1 MSTDLSNIN
10 LILYIIAWLLT
21 YLIYKNKNK
30 SFSVVSLILLT
41 ELSLSVI
48 SAFLYNDPLSYVKD
62 IKLFPFIY
70 LFSLTIISIL
80 PLVKVPYARI
90 NAIQKPSNLLINTFC
105 ICFIFAAVLQLPST
119 IMNFKSGVV
128 TMMMDV
134 SLGADMYSEHLSNAD
149 SVGDGAISNLPSI
162 ITNTFGDIAIF
173 FSLYYISLKQKN
185 RIFTIGLIISIL
197 VLLVQPISSGMR
209 GQTVLRIISI
219 ITSYVIL
226 YKFYD
231 DKLNKIVKIVLLVSL
246 IAISLPI
253 VAITVSRFGERDG
266 GSLYSVTSYLGQAN
280 LNFNNYVLDS
290 NGIRYGD
297 RTANLFKSLFVDN
310 VPENFV
316 ERRMKYPHM
325 KISDETYSTYVGDI
339 VLDYGPFSAPVLFI
353 IFSLLISKS
362 LRRVGD
368 VIPFHKLLLIYFVA
382 CVMMQGSFYLFPYS
396 DVGGNLALIAYF
408 LMYMVFRYD
417 YKQKIKINKY
427 DSCNCIISASIPPN
441 SGK

>member
-70 LFSLTIISIL
+70 LFSLTIISIV
-80 PLVKVPYARI
+80 PLVKVPYGRI
-90 NAIQKPSNLLINTFC
+90 NIVKKPSNLLINTFC
-105 ICFIFAAVLQLPST
+105 ICFIFAALLQLPST

-297 RTANLFKSLFVDN
+297 RTANLFKRLFVDN
-310 VPENFV
+310 VPQNFV

-325 KISDETYSTYVGDI
+325 RISDETYSTYVGDI
-339 VLDYGPFSAPVLFI
+339 VLDYGPFVTPLLFI
-353 IFSLLISKS
+353 IVSFLICKS
-362 LRRVGD
+362 LRNVKGI
-368 VIPFHKLLLIYFVA
+368 IPFHKLLLIYFVS
-382 CVMMQGSFYLFPYS
+382 CVIMQGSFYLFPYS
-396 DVGGNLALIAYF
+396 DVGGNLALVAYF
-408 LMYMVFRYD
+408 LVYMVFRYD

-427 DSCNCIISASIPPN
+427 DSYNCIISTSIPPN

>member
-1 MSTDLSNIN
+1 MSNVN
-10 LILYIIAWLLT
+10 LVLYILAWFVA
-21 YLIYKNKNK
+21 YLVYKNKNK
-30 SFSVVSLILLT
+30 AFSVVTLILLT
-41 ELSLSVI
+41 ELGLSVV
-48 SAFLYNDPLSYVKD
+48 SALLYNDPLSYVHE

-70 LFSLTIISIL
+70 LFCLTIISIV
-80 PLVKVPYARI
+80 PLVNIPYNRI
-90 NAIQKPSNLLINTFC
+90 HAVQKPSNLLLNTFC
-105 ICFIFAAVLQLPST
+105 ICFILAALLQAPST
-119 IMNFKSGVV
+119 IMNFRTGVV

-173 FSLYYISLKQKN
+173 FSLYYLSLKRRNKL
-185 RIFTIGLIISIL
+185 FAIGLIISIL

-209 GQTVLRIISI
+209 GPTVLRIISI
-219 ITSYVIL
+219 VTAYVLL

-231 DKLNKIVKIVLLVSL
+231 EHFNRVLKRLLLVAL
-246 IAISLPI
+246 VAISLPI

-280 LNFNNYVLDS
+280 LNFNNYVLDA

-297 RTANLFKSLFVDN
+297 RTANLFKSIFVDN
-310 VPENFV
+310 VPENFI

-339 VLDYGPFSAPVLFI
+339 VLDYGPFLTPVLFI
-353 IFSLLISKS
+353 IISLLISKS
-362 LRRVGD
+362 LRRIND
-368 VIPFHKLLLIYFVA
+368 VIPFHKLLLIYFVS

-396 DVGGNLALIAYF
+396 DVGGNLALVAYF

-417 YKQKIKINKY
+417 YKQKIKINKV
-427 DSCNCIISASIPPN
+427 
-441 SGK
+441 

>member
-1 MSTDLSNIN
+1 MSNEYSNVNLS
-10 LILYIIAWLLT
+10 LYILAWLVT
-21 YLIYKNKNK
+21 YLIYKNKSK
-30 SFSVVSLILLT
+30 SFNVVSLILLT
-41 ELSLSVI
+41 ELGLSVV
-48 SAFLYNDPLSYVKD
+48 SALLYNDPLSYVKD

-70 LFSLTIISIL
+70 LFSLTLISIA
-80 PLVKVPYARI
+80 PIAKVPYYRI
-90 NAIQKPSNLLINTFC
+90 NVVQKPSNLLLNTFA
-105 ICFIFAAVLQLPST
+105 ICFILAAILQLPST
-119 IMNFKSGVV
+119 IINFRTGVV

-173 FSLYYISLKQKN
+173 FALYYLSLKKKN
-185 RIFTIGLIISIL
+185 KVFTIGLIISIL
-197 VLLVQPISSGMR
+197 LILVQPISSGLR
-209 GQTVLRIISI
+209 GPTVLRIISI
-219 ITSYVIL
+219 ITAYVLL

-231 DKLNKIVKIVLLVSL
+231 ENLNRIVKRILLLAL

-290 NGIRYGD
+290 DGIRYGD
-297 RTANLFKSLFVDN
+297 RTANFFKSMFVDN
-310 VPENFV
+310 VPQNFI

-339 VLDYGPFSAPVLFI
+339 VLDYGPFVAPILFI
-353 IFSLLISKS
+353 IVSMLISKS
-362 LRRVGD
+362 LRRIKD
-368 VIPFHKLLLIYFVA
+368 IIPFHKLLLIYFVS

-396 DVGGNLALIAYF
+396 DIGGNLTLIAYS
-408 LMYMVFRYD
+408 LMYMVFRFD
-417 YKQKIKINKY
+417 YKQKIKTNKV
-427 DSCNCIISASIPPN
+427 
-441 SGK
+441 